1 MYRPTI
7 IETFTKKSSKPND
20 YYSLFIPKFFYAQ
33 KLVKLQ
39 QSRVTWVV
47 THAELTEK
55 NTNSEFLSFAIFL
68 QTKPRVTLLVTQAE
82 LTKKTKF

>member
-1 MYRPTI
+1 MI
-7 IETFTKKSSKPND
+7 IIR
-20 YYSLFIPKFFYAQ
+20 YLSLNFFYAQ

-55 NTNSEFLSFAIFL
+55 TNSEFLSFVIFS
-68 QTKPRVTLLVTQAE
+68 QTIPRVTLLVTQAE

>member
-1 MYRPTI
+1 MI
-7 IETFTKKSSKPND
+7 TFRYLSEKS
-20 YYSLFIPKFFYAQ
+20 FFAQ

-55 NTNSEFLSFAIFL
+55 TQIPNFSVLPFFL
-68 QTKPRVTLLVTQAE
+68 QTKPRVTLVVTQVE
-82 LTKKTKF
+82 LTKKTHSSLIFM

>member
-1 MYRPTI
+1 MI
-7 IETFTKKSSKPND
+7 TFRYLSEKN
-20 YYSLFIPKFFYAQ
+20 FYAQ

-55 NTNSEFLSFAIFL
+55 NKFLSFAIFL
-68 QTKPRVTLLVTQAE
+68 QSKPRVTLVVTQAE